1 MKKTIGTILMVLNT
15 GVMMV
20 QASVFVGV
28 GPTDDKVLSA
38 YNWTVTDLNN
48 ATPTASGDSDPLI
61 SGSLTKAAGASESF
75 TMTFTGASDWN
86 AGSAQTAI
94 ANLATDETAF
104 STYLSNLSYTN
115 LDYETAQ
122 DALGVAG
129 SGSNDNRLDGAG
141 EVLICTFGADNLTS
155 GSLVLN
161 DVFFDFGGNA
171 NDYAD
176 YLLYDVSEK
185 SVTQIAWDSKWVS
198 FPAGE
203 YAVDTGDI
211 LFMAVGA
218 SAGGEFRFAGLTMD
232 VVPEPATLGLM
243 AIFGGGLL
251 FYRRHFLT

>member
-94 ANLATDETAF
+94 SQRQLQ
-104 STYLSNLSYTN
+104 SHL
-115 LDYETAQ
+115 
-122 DALGVAG
+122 
-129 SGSNDNRLDGAG
+129 NDNYTYRLTTTIP
-141 EVLICTFGADNLTS
+141 VVSS
-155 GSLVLN
+155 GLVL
-161 DVFFDFGGNA
+161 
-171 NDYAD
+171 
-176 YLLYDVSEK
+176 
-185 SVTQIAWDSKWVS
+185 
-198 FPAGE
+198 
-203 YAVDTGDI
+203 
-211 LFMAVGA
+211 
-218 SAGGEFRFAGLTMD
+218 
-232 VVPEPATLGLM
+232 
-243 AIFGGGLL
+243 
-251 FYRRHFLT
+251 